1 MAVNKTDVQQVRYR
15 FSRARVKL
23 LRRVMH
29 LWHYQQLIVPYSAE
43 RNPSEWDTGKM
54 CEYWHSIVINGFAIS
69 CKEHKNVCTLV
80 TNLEYTRN
88 EINPPKI
95 LSWAHKWFATRVHTL
110 FYIGPDKKGDIL
122 QTTLLMYFAEWKSL
136 YFEPNFTVGC
146 SKWIQMTISN
156 HWFG

>member
-29 LWHYQQLIVPYSAE
+29 LWHYQQSIVPYSAE

-110 FYIGPDKKGDIL
+110 FYIGPDKNGWH
-122 QTTLLMYFAEWKSL
+122 FANNTFNVFCWMKIIVFWTKFHCWL
-136 YFEPNFTVGC
+136 FQMDPNDN
-146 SKWIQMTISN
+146 K
-156 HWFG
+156 